1 MSDSAIQAAR
11 KMLERQ
17 LEELGS
23 LYNAGVRSPV
33 FREWRQGTLTCIQR
47 IWPAEPAKSERFR
60 RIPFSAPMGRPAER
74 EVREYFER
82 GCGEAAGLLKELIQ
96 EIATV
101 GLGAGAGPSAAMA
114 PPTMGSD
121 DEAFPTVELPGPSAA
136 QAPPKPR
143 LKDLLGFTDLGLV
156 ADAPVASPPPP
167 HGPAPA
173 QPVAGPAP
181 LPHAPAPAQPVAGP
195 ASLPHAPAPAQ
206 PLAGPAPMSGIVSNT
221 PPGPG
226 LTWATD
232 STPANAE
239 PQAPMAASASPHG
252 PPGPPR
258 EGTFKPAEIESHGF
272 FAPPAPSAPAPAP
285 APASTPQAAPQ
296 PRLVVTGSQP
306 APHPATPAP
315 PSGVP
320 DLTANDPLAA
330 AARAVEEAARGA
342 DPAELE
348 RIAEE
353 LLRASASLSAVPR
366 RTGQDRRANP
376 RELQSGVAMAIAALG
391 LEVEAL
397 GVPDGHR
404 ARTRAML
411 LDLSR
416 RLDAPNLPWET
427 LREAIGFVMEYPAL
441 GRRVIPLLLPFL
453 DRAA

>member
-33 FREWRQGTLTCIQR
+33 FREWRQATLTCIQR

-82 GCGEAAGLLKELIQ
+82 GCGEASGLLKDLIQ

-101 GLGAGAGPSAAMA
+101 GLPAGAGPSAGMA
-114 PPTMGSD
+114 PPAVGSD
-121 DEAFPTVELPGPSAA
+121 DEAFPTVELPGPGAA
-136 QAPPKPR
+136 QAPPRPR
-143 LKDLLGFTDLGLV
+143 LKDLLGFTDAAL
-156 ADAPVASPPPP
+156 ASDAPVVPPPPP
-167 HGPAPA
+167 HAPA
-173 QPVAGPAP
+173 AAHPHAPVQPVAGPAP
-181 LPHAPAPAQPVAGP
+181 MP
-195 ASLPHAPAPAQ
+195 
-206 PLAGPAPMSGIVSNT
+206 GIVSNS
-221 PPGPG
+221 PPGTGIAWANPESAPATPQPHAPPG
-226 LTWATD
+226 V
-232 STPANAE
+232 
-239 PQAPMAASASPHG
+239 SASPHG

-258 EGTFKPAEIESHGF
+258 EGTFRPAEIESHGF
-272 FAPPAPSAPAPAP
+272 FAPPAPATPAPVA
-285 APASTPQAAPQ
+285 TPQAAPP

-306 APHPATPAP
+306 APAPATPAP
-315 PSGVP
+315 PAAIP
-320 DLTANDPLAA
+320 DFTANDPMTA

-342 DPAELE
+342 DQAGLE

-353 LLRASASLSAVPR
+353 LLRASSSLSAVPR

-376 RELQSGVAMAIAALG
+376 RELQSAVATAIAALG

-404 ARTRAML
+404 ARARAML

-441 GRRVIPLLLPFL
+441 GRRVLPLLLPYL

>member
-1 MSDSAIQAAR
+1 MPDSPIQAAR

-82 GCGEAAGLLKELIQ
+82 GCGEAAGLLKDLIQ

-101 GLGAGAGPSAAMA
+101 GLGAGAGPSALA
-114 PPTMGSD
+114 PLPTMGSD

-143 LKDLLGFTDLGLV
+143 LKDLLGFTDAALG
-156 ADAPVASPPPP
+156 ADAPVASPPPS
-167 HGPAPA
+167 
-173 QPVAGPAP
+173 
-181 LPHAPAPAQPVAGP
+181 HAPPPQ
-195 ASLPHAPAPAQ
+195 
-206 PLAGPAPMSGIVSNT
+206 PAPMSGIVSNAA
-221 PPGPG
+221 PGPG
-226 LTWATD
+226 LTWATG
-232 STPANAE
+232 STPANPE
-239 PQAPMAASASPHG
+239 PQAPTGASGS
-252 PPGPPR
+252 PGPPR
-258 EGTFKPAEIESHGF
+258 EGTFTPAEIESHGF
-272 FAPPAPSAPAPAP
+272 FAPPAPATPAPRVAP
-285 APASTPQAAPQ
+285 PPP
-296 PRLVVTGSQP
+296 LVVTGSQP
-306 APHPATPAP
+306 APSPATPAP
-315 PSGVP
+315 PATIP
-320 DLTANDPLAA
+320 DFSANDPMTA

-376 RELQSGVAMAIAALG
+376 REMQSGVAMAIAALG

-404 ARTRAML
+404 ARARAML